1 MHWDLFCRVI
11 DNFGDIGVCW
21 RLAADLAVR
30 GQPVRLW
37 VDDPSALAWMAPDG
51 APGVELVHWGADT
64 PMAEPGDVVI
74 EAFGCDPPAA
84 FIERMARR
92 PRPPLWINLEYLSA
106 EAYVQRSHGLRSPQ
120 SGGPAR
126 GLDKWFFYPGF
137 EPGSGGLIREPGLM
151 DQRLR
156 FSGRAWLHDHG
167 IAVLPGERVF
177 SLFCYTHAPLAE
189 WLPALG
195 PTPTLLLVTPGAASH
210 ALQAAL
216 ARQALPPA
224 LRCTALPW
232 MSQAQYD
239 RLLWACD
246 LNFVRGEDS
255 FVRAQW
261 AGAPFVWQAYPQHDA
276 AHGAKLAA
284 FLRLMLQ
291 GADEGL
297 SAAVRQL
304 WLAWNGLAGAQRAC
318 ALPPARAWQSQAL
331 HWRERLLRQ
340 PDLSSQLLGFVAERR

>member
-1 MHWDLFCRVI
+1 
-11 DNFGDIGVCW
+11 
-21 RLAADLAVR
+21 
-30 GQPVRLW
+30 
-37 VDDPSALAWMAPDG
+37 
-51 APGVELVHWGADT
+51 
-64 PMAEPGDVVI
+64 
-74 EAFGCDPPAA
+74 
-84 FIERMARR
+84 
-92 PRPPLWINLEYLSA
+92 
-106 EAYVQRSHGLRSPQ
+106 
-120 SGGPAR
+120 
-126 GLDKWFFYPGF
+126 
-137 EPGSGGLIREPGLM
+137 
-151 DQRLR
+151 
-156 FSGRAWLHDHG
+156 
-167 IAVLPGERVF
+167 
-177 SLFCYTHAPLAE
+177 
-189 WLPALG
+189 
-195 PTPTLLLVTPGAASH
+195 
-210 ALQAAL
+210 
-216 ARQALPPA
+216 
-224 LRCTALPW
+224 

-276 AHGAKLAA
+276 AHGAKLDA